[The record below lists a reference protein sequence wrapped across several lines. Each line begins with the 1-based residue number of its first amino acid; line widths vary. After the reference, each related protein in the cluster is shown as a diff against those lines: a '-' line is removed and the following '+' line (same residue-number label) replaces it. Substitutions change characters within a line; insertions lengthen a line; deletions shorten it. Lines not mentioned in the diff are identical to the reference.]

1 MGRNKQPIA
10 LLVAKGRSHMGK
22 REIEERMEREIKV
35 PFTDVE
41 PPEYLTGEKHRA
53 EFMEIAGKLQ
63 KIGIFTELDADVLA
77 RYILSKALYL
87 QYTAKLPG
95 LIRKGNTAEVV
106 QVQRLQDTA
115 FKQCRQCGNDLGLSI
130 TSRCKLQIPQVDDAE
145 DYEL

>member
-22 REIEERMEREIKV
+22 KEIEERMESEVKV
-35 PFTDVE
+35 PFTDVK
-41 PPEYLTGEKHRA
+41 PPDYLTGEKQRA

-63 KIGIFTELDADVLA
+63 AIGIFTELDEDVLA

-87 QYTAKLPG
+87 QYTAKLPA
-95 LIRKGNTAEVV
+95 LIRRGDTEEVARF
-106 QVQRLQDTA
+106 QRLQDTA